1 MLHPL
6 VFLLAGIVG
15 IAVASPTPEKWQSI
29 TILSTEQVATYKPY
43 TFYASAAYCRPANTI
58 TWNCGVNCDANPTF
72 RPVASG
78 GNGGSEQFWYVGYDP
93 TLETVIVG
101 YQGTNTSEIEA
112 VLTDANFAL
121 TPLSASLFP
130 NVPGGVLV
138 HTGFRKAHADNAA
151 LVLEAVKSTLA
162 DNSASSVKVVGHSL
176 GAALAILNT
185 LYLRLQL
192 DPSISVE
199 MIGYGSPRVG
209 NSAFADFAESQI
221 KMTRINNKWAVFSP
235 LILTIVHGKSRRDIV
250 PVLPPRLVG
259 YTHVTGEIHIKEDNT
274 WASCPGRE
282 NISPQCTFGT
292 VPIIVVGDAGDHNGA
307 VRHQEMRSQ
316 L

>member
-6 VFLLAGIVG
+6 VVFLVG
-15 IAVASPTPEKWQSI
+15 FVGMAVASPILEKRQSV
-29 TILSTEQVATYKPY
+29 TILSTEQVSMYKSY

-58 TWNCGVNCDANPTF
+58 AWNCGANCDANPTF
-72 RPVASG
+72 QPVASG

-93 TLETVIVG
+93 TLKTVIVG

-138 HTGFRKAHADNAA
+138 HTGFRKAHADNAVR
-151 LVLEAVKSTLA
+151 VLEAVKSTLA

-192 DPSISVE
+192 DSSISVE

-221 KMTRINNKWAVFSP
+221 KMTRINNK
-235 LILTIVHGKSRRDIV
+235 RDIV

-259 YTHVTGEIHIKEDNT
+259 YTHAIGEIHIKEDNT

-292 VPIIVVGDAGDHNGA
+292 VPIIVVGDAGDHNGPYDG
-307 VRHQEMRSQ
+307 VQMGCSEQ
-316 L
+316 